1 MSGHPTSGIKN
12 YVESMTSSL
21 VVTMIGVFLAS
32 VLRGFT
38 GFGFGLAAVPLLS
51 LVLPP
56 AEVVPLVVTLQVII
70 GGGGVRAAWPECDWR
85 SVGLLFPGLV
95 VGVPIGLLV
104 LTEVPANLVRLA
116 IGGVIAFSVWLVYRG
131 LRLPP
136 SPSRLV
142 SFGVGL
148 VSGVISGLASMGG
161 PPVVV
166 YLLAVGHS
174 ASRMRATAIVYFML
188 AGCVSFVPMAVRGLI
203 TRDILIWSVASLPV
217 LFGGSRIGTWAF
229 FRAKPRHH
237 RLVALITLSILA
249 VLLIGRALLG

>member
-1 MSGHPTSGIKN
+1 MI
-12 YVESMTSSL
+12 SSL
-21 VVTMIGVFLAS
+21 IVTGVGVFLAS

-38 GFGFGLAAVPLLS
+38 GFGFGLAAVPMLTLA
-51 LVLPP
+51 LPP

-70 GGGGVRAAWPECDWR
+70 GAGGLRAAWHECDWH

-95 VGVPIGLLV
+95 TGVPIGFLV

-116 IGGVIAFSVWLVYRG
+116 IGGVIAFSVWLIQRG

-136 SPSRLV
+136 NPSRLV
-142 SFGVGL
+142 SYGVGV
-148 VSGVISGLASMGG
+148 VSGIISGLASMGG

-174 ASRMRATAIVYFML
+174 AARIRATSIVYFML
-188 AGCVSFVPMAVRGLI
+188 AGCVSFIPMLVRGLI
-203 TRDILIWSVASLPV
+203 TREILIWAAASLPL
-217 LFGGSRIGTWAF
+217 LFGGSRLGTWAF

-237 RLVALITLSILA
+237 RMAALVTLSVLT
-249 VLLIGRALLG
+249 VLLIGRSLLT